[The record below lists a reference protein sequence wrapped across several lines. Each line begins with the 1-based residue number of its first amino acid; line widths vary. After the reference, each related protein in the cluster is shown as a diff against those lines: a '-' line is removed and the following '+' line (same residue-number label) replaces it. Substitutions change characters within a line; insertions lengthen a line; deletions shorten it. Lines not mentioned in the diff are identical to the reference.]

1 MQKSKIVGI
10 LFEEKSHS
18 DLEEFQ
24 VPCLR
29 NVGGGHGIYVGLCRP
44 VQAPI
49 YKSVIEL
56 SVTLY
61 IVIKNMSPW
70 YKLLIIYTFI

>member
-1 MQKSKIVGI
+1 MVRSNNVRKN
-10 LFEEKSHS
+10 HS

-49 YKSVIEL
+49 YMWKLHGVFSCH
-56 SVTLY
+56 
-61 IVIKNMSPW
+61 IVWVDLVLETKN
-70 YKLLIIYTFI
+70 